1 MESLEAST
9 YEQYIPDSE
18 SNSEYDTDSDDSD
31 RVTQSHNIG
40 YHNVH
45 HEKDHTFLN
54 DTKMTEYEKIRNDLF
69 TPILSYENIVV
80 DSRNHTD
87 DSETSRSSYVVKF
100 DDENQTTNK
109 TEGYGTFK
117 NVIGFKLIKANIP
130 SRIYNVDT
138 HNNTLNFE
146 FGGVS
151 KTITLTPSYYTHSE
165 LATHLAAQMNA
176 ASGVSSVSVAYSS
189 TTKLF
194 TISHSGTTLK
204 LTFGDHPE
212 TSMIHTLLGF
222 DKTNTVVSTT
232 LISSKAVVLDTHF
245 VDLVISEI
253 PYIACKKNA
262 IGKHLIDRIPINT
275 EDGSMNYYVQAADY
289 DKISYFYPIDINQI
303 TIELY
308 DESNQGLYTSTTDH
322 FFEFELTI
330 LNNPS
335 IL

>member
-1 MESLEAST
+1 MENLEAST
-9 YEQYIPDSE
+9 YEQYIPESE

-31 RVTQSHNIG
+31 RVVQTHNIG

-45 HEKDHTFLN
+45 HDREHTFLN
-54 DTKMTEYEKIRNDLF
+54 DTKMKDYETSRNDLF
-69 TPILSYENIVV
+69 TPALSYDNIVI

-87 DSETSRSSYVVKF
+87 DSGTSRSSYVVKF
-100 DDENQTTNK
+100 DDEDQTTNK

-138 HNNTLNFE
+138 HNNTLVFE

-194 TISHSGTTLK
+194 TISHSGTTIK
-204 LTFGDHPE
+204 LIFSDHSE
-212 TSMIHTLLGF
+212 TNMIHTLLGF
-222 DKTNTVVSTT
+222 NKADTVAATT
-232 LISSKAVVLDTHF
+232 LISGKASILETHF
-245 VDLVISEI
+245 VDLVIPEI

-262 IGKHLIDRIPINT
+262 TGKHLIDRIPINT

-289 DKISYFYPIDINQI
+289 DKMSYFYPFDLHKI
-303 TIELY
+303 TIQLY
-308 DESNQGLYTSTTDH
+308 DESNQGLYTSNTDH
-322 FFEFELTI
+322 FFEFELTM

-335 IL
+335 LL